1 MQYQMRYQIG
11 GTLTNYDP
19 SYVVRQADDALYQS
33 LQRGEFCYV
42 FNTRQMGKSS
52 LLVRTK
58 KRLHQDGHH
67 CLTLDMT
74 NVGTEMI
81 TPPQWYKG
89 ILGEL
94 VSGLQAD
101 KPFEFSMADLQT
113 WWLQQGD
120 MPLVQRL
127 SRFLSDVLLK
137 HLPHQR
143 LFIMVDEIDS
153 VLALPFAVDD
163 FFALV
168 RYCYNQRA
176 LNPELQRVTFALFG
190 VATPADLI
198 QDKTRTPFNIG
209 HAVTLHGF
217 SMVEAAHLA
226 EGLAVGKRDPKT
238 VLQAILHWTGGQ
250 PFLTQKLCQL
260 VTTMEPEPA
269 LSDPDWVAQIVHRQ
283 IIDHWES
290 QDEPEHLRTI
300 CDRILRQ
307 ENLASRLLSIY
318 QQVLTAAQSGGLPVQ
333 ADSSLEHTEL
343 LLAGLVVR
351 EQGRLTIKNP
361 IYEAVFNAAWVTQQL
376 QMLRPYA
383 QLFTAWQASGGT
395 DTSRLL
401 RGNALA
407 EAQHWATD
415 KRLGDRDYQ
424 FLRASEALEREEAQ
438 QQFEIAQAKEVKA
451 RLEQERRASKLQRYL
466 LGAVSLGMIGAI
478 GLSIIAFWQYRRALQ
493 NEQQAETEVVQ
504 TLVTSANALFVSNQ
518 RLDALVAA
526 VRATQRLSD
535 LTPQTSLLTL
545 KQQVESTLRQTIY
558 GIFEVNRLIGHTD
571 VVHDV
576 DFSPDGKTLVSV
588 GTDQQLRFWSREGH
602 LLNSVRV
609 SDDEPFSVDYSP
621 NGDMIAVADGDGTIS
636 LWSTTGEKLNSLTGH
651 GGTVW
656 YVSFDTT
663 GELLIST
670 SQDGTAKLWSQ
681 AGDLLRTFDD
691 NDIAGVAIS
700 PDQQI
705 IATTGETGKLWRRDG
720 SLHATLTGYNGP
732 LSNIVFSPDGT
743 LIVTNGET
751 GSVQLWRSDG
761 TLIKNI
767 VAHDADIWGMTF
779 SPDGEFFVTTSVDGT
794 AKVWSQTGML
804 IETLQGHEA
813 SIWGVDVSPDSQTIA
828 TAGWDQTIRLWQRR
842 NPLQRTIYAPEGS
855 VSQIAISTLD
865 NQFVSASQNG
875 AVQLW
880 QQDGKLLKTLG
891 YQDGAALSVAISPD
905 QAYVVTGGDNNIAR
919 IWSLDDDAPIVLNNH
934 QDALYAVAISPD
946 GQTIATGSLDGIVN
960 LWQRDGT
967 LRQTIETGKSSVF
980 GLQFNPNGQSLVISG
995 ANESLSIW
1003 TLDGQKLT
1011 GIEREKTIS
1020 AIAFHPDGKTFMTAD
1035 DSAIQQWQQTGELV
1049 QEFTFE
1055 QAEATFLGNSIA
1067 LSPNGNMLAAPLW
1080 NSELK
1085 AWQIKLWQ
1093 LAETGLMEITTL
1105 VGHQGEI
1112 RSVAFSPDGDQ
1123 LISASFDKTIV
1134 LWDLRKI
1141 LTLDEIT
1148 FACGL
1153 ITDYL
1158 HSSPEIMDEER
1169 GLCETSQPDKGK
1181 KG

>member
-19 SYVVRQADDALYQS
+19 TYVVRQADDDLYQA
-33 LQRGEFCYV
+33 LQAGEFCYV

-58 KRLHQDGHH
+58 KRLHQDGDH

-74 NVGTEMI
+74 NVGTEII
-81 TPPQWYKG
+81 TPQQWYKG

-94 VSGLQAD
+94 VSGLHAST
-101 KPFEFSMADLQT
+101 PFEFSMADLQT
-113 WWLQQGD
+113 WWQQQGD

-176 LNPELQRVTFALFG
+176 LNPEFQRVTFALFG

-217 SMVEAAHLA
+217 SMAEAAHLTD
-226 EGLAVGKRDPKT
+226 GLAIGKRDAKT

-260 VTTMEPEPA
+260 VTTLSQDSTP
-269 LSDPDWVAQIVHRQ
+269 LSDQDWVAQIVHRQ

-290 QDEPEHLRTI
+290 QDEPEHLKTI

-307 ENLASRLLSIY
+307 ETLASRLLSIY
-318 QQVLTAAQSGGLPVQ
+318 QQVLTSAPAENPGPPVQ

-343 LLAGLVVR
+343 LLAGLVVC
-351 EQGRLTIKNP
+351 EQGQLRIKNP
-361 IYEAVFNAAWVTQQL
+361 IYQAVFNAAWVQQQL
-376 QMLRPYA
+376 QTLRPYA
-383 QLFTAWQASGGT
+383 QLFIAWQASAGT

-401 RGNALA
+401 RGKALA
-407 EAQHWATD
+407 EAQQWATD
-415 KRLGDRDYQ
+415 KRLGDMDYQ
-424 FLRASEALEREEAQ
+424 FLRASEALERQEAQ
-438 QQFEIAQAKEVKA
+438 QQFEIAQAREVKA
-451 RLEQERRASKLQRYL
+451 RLEQEQRASKLQRYL
-466 LGAVSLGMIGAI
+466 LGAVSLGMIGAM
-478 GLSIIAFWQYRRALQ
+478 GLSMIAFWQYRRALQ
-493 NEQQAETEVVQ
+493 KEQQAETEVVQ
-504 TLVTSANALFVSNQ
+504 TLITSANALFVSNQ

-526 VRATQRLSD
+526 VRATQRLPD
-535 LTPQTSLLTL
+535 LKPQASLSTL
-545 KQQVESTLRQTIY
+545 KQQVESTLRQAIY
-558 GIFEVNRLIGHTD
+558 GIFEVNRLMGHTD

-609 SDDEPFSVDYSP
+609 SNDEPFSVDYSP

-656 YVSFDTT
+656 YVSFDAT

-670 SQDGTAKLWSQ
+670 SQDGTVKLWSQ
-681 AGDLLRTFDD
+681 QGDLLRTFSG
-691 NDIAGVAIS
+691 NAGAAIS
-700 PDQQI
+700 PDQQL
-705 IATTGETGKLWRRDG
+705 IATTGEDGQLWRRDG
-720 SLHATLTGYNGP
+720 SLHSTLTGYDGP
-732 LSNIVFSPDGT
+732 LSNVVFSPDGN
-743 LIVTNGET
+743 LIVTNGDN
-751 GSVQLWRSDG
+751 GSVQLWQSDG
-761 TLIKNI
+761 GLIKSI
-767 VAHDADIWGMTF
+767 MAHDADIWGLTF
-779 SPDGEFFVTTSVDGT
+779 SPDGEFFVSTSVDGT
-794 AKVWSQTGML
+794 AKVWSRAGVL
-804 IETLQGHEA
+804 IEALKGHEA

-828 TAGWDQTIRLWQRR
+828 TAGWDQTIRLWRRR
-842 NPLQRTIYAPEGS
+842 NPLQKTIYAPEGS
-855 VSQIAISTLD
+855 VSQIAISTKE

-880 QQDGKLLKTLG
+880 QEDGKLLKTLG
-891 YQDGAALSVAISPD
+891 YQDGAALSIAMSPD
-905 QAYVVTGGDNNIAR
+905 QSYAVTGGDNNIAR
-919 IWSLDDDAPIVLNNH
+919 IWDLAGDSSIVLDNH

-946 GQTIATGSLDGIVN
+946 GQTIATGSLDGLVN

-967 LRQTIETGKSSVF
+967 LQQTIETGKSSVF

-1003 TLDGQKLT
+1003 TLDGQKLAS
-1011 GIEREKTIS
+1011 IEREKTIS
-1020 AIAFHPDGKTFMTAD
+1020 AIAFHPDGQTFMTAD
-1035 DSAIQQWQQTGELV
+1035 DSAIQQWQQTGELI

-1067 LSPNGNMLAAPLW
+1067 LSPDGNILAAPLW

-1093 LAETGLMEITTL
+1093 LDKTELSELTTL

-1112 RSVAFSPDGDQ
+1112 RSVAFSPDGKQ

-1134 LWDLRKI
+1134 LWDLSKI
-1141 LTLDEIT
+1141 LTVDEIT
-1148 FACGL
+1148 LACGL

-1158 HSSPEIMDEER
+1158 HSSPEIINEDR
-1169 GLCETSQPDKGK
+1169 GLCEN
-1181 KG
+1181 